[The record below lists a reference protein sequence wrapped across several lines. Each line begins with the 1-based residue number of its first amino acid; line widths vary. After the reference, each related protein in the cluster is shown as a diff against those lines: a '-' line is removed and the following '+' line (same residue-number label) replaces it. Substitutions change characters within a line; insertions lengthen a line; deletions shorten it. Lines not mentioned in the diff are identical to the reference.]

1 MSYEYRRPPQRP
13 RVRTET
19 LRVVGDLMV
28 AIGFGLVALAALQM
42 F

>member
-1 MSYEYRRPPQRP
+1 MSSHFNRPPHRT

-28 AIGFGLVALAALQM
+28 AVGFGLLVLFALRM